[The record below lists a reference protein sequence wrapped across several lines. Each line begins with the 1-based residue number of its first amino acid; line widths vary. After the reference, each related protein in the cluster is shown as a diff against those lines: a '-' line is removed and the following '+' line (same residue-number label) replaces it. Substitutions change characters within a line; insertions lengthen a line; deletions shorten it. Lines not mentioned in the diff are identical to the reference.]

1 MRLSYPLVHVSVVCA
16 QEGEP
21 LAAQCKPGRPSPSRR
36 GHISM
41 IVQHVTNRFQAPL
54 CVRGAAR
61 RRVRA
66 GIPVGLIVF
75 LSACSGSAPGP
86 QPKVPSGFAPSAY
99 QVPASPRPTGTGGAI
114 QKGGGIY
121 KVGNPYQVAGQWYQ
135 PREEPG
141 YDRVGIASWYGED
154 FHGRKTSNGE
164 TYDMSAL
171 TAAHPTLPMPSY
183 AYVTNLANNR
193 TVLVRINDRGPYTRG
208 RLIDLSN
215 SAARALGVIS
225 HGTAQVR
232 VRYAG
237 PAPLDGNDW
246 KERRHLASQRWRDG
260 SSAVASGA
268 AMPGPRL
275 SEPRFDRPVQPE
287 APSWSPDVYRA
298 GLRSGLG
305 GL

>member
-1 MRLSYPLVHVSVVCA
+1 MIFKNTTADLLAVLQTVGKRRKRLQLGV
-16 QEGEP
+16 
-21 LAAQCKPGRPSPSRR
+21 
-36 GHISM
+36 
-41 IVQHVTNRFQAPL
+41 
-54 CVRGAAR
+54 
-61 RRVRA
+61 
-66 GIPVGLIVF
+66 PVGLVV
-75 LSACSGSAPGP
+75 LLAACSSSAPSP
-86 QPKVPSGFAPSAY
+86 QSNVTSGFAPSAY
-99 QVPASPRPTGTGGAI
+99 QVPASPRVATGSGAVP
-114 QKGGGIY
+114 KGGGVY

-164 TYDMSAL
+164 LYDMTAL

-193 TVLVRINDRGPYTRG
+193 TVLVRINDRGPYARG

-215 SAARALGVIS
+215 GAARALGVIT

-246 KERRHLASQRWRDG
+246 KERRHLASQPWRDG
-260 SSAVASGA
+260 TTSVASGTP
-268 AMPGPRL
+268 MPGPR
-275 SEPRFDRPVQPE
+275 FQQP
-287 APSWSPDVYRA
+287 AQSAGPSWSPDAYRTA
-298 GLRSGLG
+298 QRSGLG
-305 GL
+305 KM